1 MYPISASL
9 RDKLHNTFIRYT
21 VMTEETRLEKIA
33 DDFIENYL
41 RDNPVMI
48 YSLDKQLEDY
58 VQHTGGIEDKRDE
71 ISKEHYRKRGF
82 DKDVDN
88 ELINAAEKILNGTT
102 SDSYDNE
109 MPDTTL
115 IAQVESIEDPLIYQL
130 THLVL
135 RSTRVRI
142 RTMHE
147 LEEAELEDPVMP
159 NKWVYHKDT
168 PIKNVLNYILHEYE
182 MFKNEDEM
190 EIDDGT

>member
-1 MYPISASL
+1 MYLISTSL
-9 RDKLHNTFIRYT
+9 RIKLHNTFIRYT
-21 VMTEETRLEKIA
+21 VMTEETRLEKIS

-58 VQHTGGIEDKRDE
+58 VQHTGGIVDKRDE
-71 ISKEHYRKRGF
+71 ISTEHYKKRGL

-88 ELINAAEKILNGTT
+88 ELINAAEKVLNGTT
-102 SDSYDNE
+102 SDSYDKE
-109 MPDTTL
+109 KPDMTL

-135 RSTRVRI
+135 RSNKVRI

-147 LEEAELEDPVMP
+147 LEEAELEDPIMP
-159 NKWVYHKDT
+159 NRWIYHKDT
-168 PIKNVLNYILHEYE
+168 PLKNVTGYILREYE

-190 EIDDGT
+190 EKDNGT